1 MVSSRGS
8 VVIPTRVRR
17 KLRIKPGSRV
27 RFRENKEGAVILEV
41 EYDLSALKEILDP
54 GDVHLTVEDMEQI
67 SATRMS
73 KI

>member
-1 MVSSRGS
+1 
-8 VVIPTRVRR
+8 
-17 KLRIKPGSRV
+17 V